1 MKHLP
6 RIASALYCEPW
17 NILPATHAEICRQ
30 FREHLARGGP
40 APAGFE
46 ALQNFSADADDLVGP
61 AWRDESGRIGGFHPQ
76 VTVIGST
83 AILPIRGML
92 GKHLSTLEMWCG
104 ASDYAIIAKQAAN
117 IAADDRITD
126 VIFHIDSPGGNC
138 VGNIECAR
146 ALRSLS
152 EKKKAIAYTDTQ
164 ACSAA
169 YCLASAAEMIIASP
183 SAIVGSISTYCAYL
197 DASRAYEMEGLE
209 VKLFRSGDV
218 KGAGYPGKP
227 WTEAEDSA
235 MQQVVEGFS
244 AQFKGFVRE
253 NRKLPDAVMNGAF
266 WPAQFAPGGLVD
278 DSLDSLDDV
287 LQLIARV

>member
-17 NILPATHAEICRQ
+17 NILPSTHAEICRQ

-104 ASDYAIIAKQAAN
+104 ASDYAIISKQAAN
-117 IAADDRITD
+117 IAEDDRITD

-146 ALRSLS
+146 ALLSLS
-152 EKKKAIAYTDTQ
+152 DKKSTIAYTDTQ

-169 YCLASAAEMIIASP
+169 FCLASAAEMIIAAP
-183 SAIVGSISTYCAYL
+183 SAIVGSVSTYCAYL
-197 DASRAYEMEGLE
+197 DESRAYEMEGLE
-209 VKLFRSGDV
+209 VKLFRSGEV

-227 WTEAEDSA
+227 WTDAEGAA
-235 MQQVVEGFS
+235 MQEVVNSFS
-244 AQFKGFVRE
+244 AQFKGFVRQRLGIAE
-253 NRKLPDAVMNGAF
+253 DVMTGAF
-266 WPAQFAPGGLVD
+266 WPAEFAPAGHVD
-278 DSLDSLDDV
+278 MLLDSMDDV
-287 LQLIARV
+287 LRMIGT

>member
-17 NILPATHAEICRQ
+17 NILPSTHAEICRQ
-30 FREHLARGGP
+30 FRDHLARGAADP
-40 APAGFE
+40 AEFA
-46 ALQNFSADADDLVGP
+46 ARQNFTSDADDIVGP
-61 AWRDESGRIGGFHPQ
+61 AWRDESGRTGGWHPQ

-138 VGNIECAR
+138 VGNIECAKALR
-146 ALRSLS
+146 ALAETKSTY
-152 EKKKAIAYTDTQ
+152 AYTDTQ

-169 YCLASAAEMIIASP
+169 YCLAAAAEIIIAAP

-209 VKLFRSGDV
+209 VKLFRSGEV

-227 WTEAEDSA
+227 WTEAENAA
-235 MQQVVEGFS
+235 MQEVVNGFS
-244 AQFKGFVRE
+244 SQFKSFVRE
-253 NRKLPDAVMNGAF
+253 RRRLGDDVMNGAF
-266 WPAQFAPGGLVD
+266 WPAEFAPAALVD
-278 DSLDSLDDV
+278 DFMDSIEEVLDMISGD
-287 LQLIARV
+287 